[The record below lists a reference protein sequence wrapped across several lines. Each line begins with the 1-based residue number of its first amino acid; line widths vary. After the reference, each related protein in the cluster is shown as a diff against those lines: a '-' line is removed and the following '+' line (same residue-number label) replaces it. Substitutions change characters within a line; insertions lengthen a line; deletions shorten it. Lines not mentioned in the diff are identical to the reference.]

1 MDAAATP
8 GNWGHP
14 LAAAGTAGVINQPD
28 KEVGVGWGVGRL
40 GPGQGRSAGV
50 LISVPSGV
58 GTPFRPLPPHPFLI
72 VQDTD

>member
-28 KEVGVGWGVGRL
+28 KGVGVGVGRL
-40 GPGQGRSAGV
+40 SPGQGRSAGV

-58 GTPFRPLPPHPFLI
+58 GTPSRPLPPPFLI
-72 VQDTD
+72 VQDTN